1 MDSVPVKRGVLM
13 MKIDRIEIGE
23 VAIPLRMPFQ
33 TASRTVDAV
42 HNILIRIV
50 TDDGTAGYG
59 EAPPTALITGE
70 TKASIREAIM
80 QYIAPSIIGMEI
92 FDLDTIMQKMHASI
106 VNNTSAKAAVDMA
119 LYDLYAKKLGQPLY
133 KVLGGAK
140 RKIETAHTISDKPID
155 EMVRD
160 SLQAVQDGFSIL
172 NVAVGRNG
180 IKDVE
185 SLLAIR
191 KAVGPDIRIRVEA
204 NQSWKPQE
212 AVRIINMMEDKGVQ
226 AELVEQPVKAH
237 DLAGLKF
244 VTQHVQTPI
253 VADESIFSVK
263 DALQIIQT
271 QSADLINIKLMKT
284 GGIHEA
290 LKICTVAE
298 TYGVDCMIGCMLE
311 SKISVSAAAHLAAA
325 KNCIT
330 MVDLIGPSF
339 YKIEAYEGGPLFT
352 GGTIKLGD
360 ANGIGINA
368 FPKAHFKK
376 LGIVK

>member
-1 MDSVPVKRGVLM
+1 M

-23 VAIPLRMPFQ
+23 VAIPLRTPFK
-33 TASRTVDAV
+33 TALRTVDAV
-42 HNILIRIV
+42 NDILIRIV
-50 TDDGTAGYG
+50 TNDGTSGYG
-59 EAPPTALITGE
+59 EAPPTAVITGE

-92 FDLDTIMQKMHASI
+92 SDLDSIMRRLHASI
-106 VNNTSAKAAVDMA
+106 VKNTSAKAAVDMA
-119 LYDLYAKKLGQPLY
+119 VYDLYAKALGQPLY

-140 RKIETAHTISDKPID
+140 RKIETDLTISANPVD

-160 SLQAVQDGFSIL
+160 SLQAVQDGFGIL
-172 NVAVGRNG
+172 KVKVGKCG

-191 KAVGPDIRIRVEA
+191 KAVGPDILIRVDA
-204 NQSWKPQE
+204 NQGWSPKE
-212 AVRIINMMEDKGVQ
+212 AVRIIRLLEDKDMQ
-226 AELVEQPVKAH
+226 AELVEQPVNAH

-244 VTQHVQTPI
+244 VTQQVQTPI
-253 VADESIFSVK
+253 LADESVFSVK
-263 DALQIIQT
+263 DALHIIQT

-290 LKICTVAE
+290 LKICAVAE

-325 KNCIT
+325 KNIIT
-330 MVDLIGPSF
+330 MVDLDGPSLCRMD
-339 YKIEAYEGGPLFT
+339 IYEGGPLFS
-352 GGTIKLGD
+352 GGTIKMGD

-376 LGIVK
+376 LGVVK

>member
-1 MDSVPVKRGVLM
+1 M
-13 MKIDRIEIGE
+13 
-23 VAIPLRMPFQ
+23 
-33 TASRTVDAV
+33 
-42 HNILIRIV
+42 
-50 TDDGTAGYG
+50 
-59 EAPPTALITGE
+59 
-70 TKASIREAIM
+70 
-80 QYIAPSIIGMEI
+80 
-92 FDLDTIMQKMHASI
+92 
-106 VNNTSAKAAVDMA
+106 
-119 LYDLYAKKLGQPLY
+119 Y

-140 RKIETAHTISDKPID
+140 RKIETAHTISNHSID
-155 EMVRD
+155 DRMRD

-172 NVAVGRNG
+172 NVNVGRNG
-180 IKDVE
+180 LKDVE

-191 KAVGPDIRIRVEA
+191 KAVGPGIRIRVEV
-204 NQSWKPQE
+204 NQSWHPME
-212 AVRIINMMEDKGVQ
+212 AVRFISMLEDKGVQ

-244 VTQHVQTPI
+244 VTQHAQTPI
-253 VADESIFSVK
+253 VADESAFSVK
-263 DALQIIQT
+263 DALHIIQT
-271 QSADLINIKLMKT
+271 QSADLINIKLMKI

-290 LKICTVAE
+290 LKICAVAE

>member
-1 MDSVPVKRGVLM
+1 M

-23 VAIPLRMPFQ
+23 VAIPLRTPFK
-33 TASRTVDAV
+33 TASRTVDDV

-92 FDLDTIMQKMHASI
+92 FDLDTIMQRMHASI
-106 VNNTSAKAAVDMA
+106 VNNTSAKADVDMA

-140 RKIETAHTISDKPID
+140 RKIETAHTISNHSID
-155 EMVRD
+155 ERIRD

-172 NVAVGRNG
+172 NVNVGRNG
-180 IKDVE
+180 LKDVE

-191 KAVGPDIRIRVEA
+191 KAVGPGIRIRVEA
-204 NQSWKPQE
+204 NQSWSPQE
-212 AVRIINMMEDKGVQ
+212 AVRFISMLEDKGMQ

-253 VADESIFSVK
+253 VADESVFSVK
-263 DALQIIQT
+263 DALHIIQT
-271 QSADLINIKLMKT
+271 QSADLINIKLMKI

-290 LKICTVAE
+290 LKICAVAE
-298 TYGVDCMIGCMLE
+298 TYGLDCMIGCMLE

-339 YKIEAYEGGPLFT
+339 YRIEAYEGGPLFT

>member
-1 MDSVPVKRGVLM
+1 M
-13 MKIDRIEIGE
+13 MRIDRIEVGE
-23 VAIPLRMPFQ
+23 VAIPLRTPFKA
-33 TASRTVDAV
+33 ASRTVDAV
-42 HNILIRIV
+42 HDILIRIV

-92 FDLDTIMQKMHASI
+92 FDLDTIMQRIQASI

-119 LYDLYAKKLGQPLY
+119 IYDLYAKKLGQPLY

-140 RKIETAHTISDKPID
+140 RKIETAHPISDKPID

-160 SLQAVQDGFSIL
+160 SLQAVRDGFSIL
-172 NVAVGRNG
+172 NVTVGKNG
-180 IKDVE
+180 FKVAE
-185 SLLAIR
+185 NLLAIR
-191 KAVGPDIRIRVEA
+191 KAVGPGIRIRVEA
-204 NQSWKPQE
+204 NQSWSPQE
-212 AVRIINMMEDKGVQ
+212 AVRIIGMLEDGGMQ
-226 AELVEQPVKAH
+226 AELVEQPVKAP

-244 VTQHVQTPI
+244 VTQHVETPI
-253 VADESIFSVK
+253 VADESVFSVN
-263 DALQIIQT
+263 DAIHIIQT

-298 TYGVDCMIGCMLE
+298 IYRVDCMIGCMLE
-311 SKISVSAAAHLAAA
+311 SKISVSAVAHLAAA

-330 MVDLIGPSF
+330 MVDLVGPSLF
-339 YKIEAYEGGPLFT
+339 KTEAYEGSPLFT
-352 GGTIKLGD
+352 SGTIKLGD
-360 ANGIGINA
+360 ATGIGINA

-376 LGIVK
+376 LGVIK

>member
-1 MDSVPVKRGVLM
+1 M
-13 MKIDRIEIGE
+13 
-23 VAIPLRMPFQ
+23 AI
-33 TASRTVDAV
+33 
-42 HNILIRIV
+42 
-50 TDDGTAGYG
+50 
-59 EAPPTALITGE
+59 
-70 TKASIREAIM
+70 
-80 QYIAPSIIGMEI
+80 
-92 FDLDTIMQKMHASI
+92 
-106 VNNTSAKAAVDMA
+106 
-119 LYDLYAKKLGQPLY
+119 YDLYAKKLGQPLY

-140 RKIETAHTISDKPID
+140 RKIETAQTVSNHPID

-212 AVRIINMMEDKGVQ
+212 AVHIINMMEAKGVQ

-253 VADESIFSVK
+253 VADESVFSVK
-263 DALQIIQT
+263 DALHIIQT
-271 QSADLINIKLMKT
+271 QSADLINIKLMKI

-298 TYGVDCMIGCMLE
+298 TYGVDCMIGCMME

-360 ANGIGINA
+360 TNGIGINA
-368 FPKAHFKK
+368 FPKTHFKK
-376 LGIVK
+376 LGVVK

>member
-1 MDSVPVKRGVLM
+1 M

-23 VAIPLRMPFQ
+23 VAIPLRTPFK
-33 TASRTVDAV
+33 TALRTVDAV
-42 HNILIRIV
+42 NDILIRIV
-50 TDDGTAGYG
+50 TNDGTSGYG
-59 EAPPTALITGE
+59 EAPPTAVITGE

-92 FDLDTIMQKMHASI
+92 SDLDSIMRRLHASI
-106 VNNTSAKAAVDMA
+106 VKNTSAKAAVDMA
-119 LYDLYAKKLGQPLY
+119 VYDLYAKALGQPLY

-140 RKIETAHTISDKPID
+140 RKIETDLTISANPVD

-160 SLQAVQDGFSIL
+160 SLQADQDGFGIL
-172 NVAVGRNG
+172 KVKVGKGG

-191 KAVGPDIRIRVEA
+191 KAVGPDILIRVDA
-204 NQSWKPQE
+204 NQGWSPKE
-212 AVRIINMMEDKGVQ
+212 AVRIIRLLEDKDMQ
-226 AELVEQPVKAH
+226 AELVEQPVNAH

-244 VTQHVQTPI
+244 VTQQVQTPI
-253 VADESIFSVK
+253 LADESVFSVK
-263 DALQIIQT
+263 DALHIIQT

-290 LKICTVAE
+290 LKICAVAE

-325 KNCIT
+325 KNIIT
-330 MVDLIGPSF
+330 MVDLDGPSLCRMDV
-339 YKIEAYEGGPLFT
+339 YEGGPLFS
-352 GGTIKLGD
+352 GSTIKMGD

-376 LGIVK
+376 LGVVK

>member
-1 MDSVPVKRGVLM
+1 M

-23 VAIPLRMPFQ
+23 VAIPLRTQ
-33 TASRTVDAV
+33 VKTASRTIDAL

-50 TDDGTAGYG
+50 TDSGTTGYG
-59 EAPPTALITGE
+59 EASPTAWSTGE

-92 FDLDTIMQKMHASI
+92 FDLDTIMKKLHASI
-106 VNNTSAKAAVDMA
+106 VNNPSAKAAVDMA
-119 LYDLYAKKLGQPLY
+119 VYDLYAKTLGQPLY
-133 KVLGGAK
+133 KILGGAK
-140 RKIETAHTISDKPID
+140 QKIETAHTISAKPTD
-155 EMVRD
+155 EMLRD
-160 SLQAVQDGFSIL
+160 SLQAVQDGFGIL
-172 NVAVGRNG
+172 NVNAGKQG
-180 IKDVE
+180 LKDVE
-185 SLLAIR
+185 NLLAIR
-191 KAVGPDIRIRVEA
+191 KAVGPGIHIRIEA
-204 NQSWKPQE
+204 DQCWSPQE
-212 AVRIINMMEDKGVQ
+212 AVRIISTLEDKGMQ

-237 DLAGLKF
+237 DLTGLKF

-253 VADESIFSVK
+253 VADESVFFAR
-263 DALQIIQT
+263 DALHIIQT

-325 KNCIT
+325 KNSIT

-339 YKIEAYEGGPLFT
+339 FKMEAYEGGPLFS
-352 GGTIKLGD
+352 GSTIKLGD

-376 LGIVK
+376 LGVVK

>member
-1 MDSVPVKRGVLM
+1 

-23 VAIPLRMPFQ
+23 VAIPLRTPFQ

-50 TDDGTAGYG
+50 TDSGTAGYG

-80 QYIAPSIIGMEI
+80 QYIAPSIIGIEI
-92 FDLDTIMQKMHASI
+92 FDLDTIMQRMHASI

-119 LYDLYAKKLGQPLY
+119 IYDLYAKTLGQPLY

-140 RKIETAHTISDKPID
+140 RKIETAQTISDNPID

-160 SLQAVQDGFSIL
+160 SLLAIQDGFGIL
-172 NVAVGRNG
+172 NVNVGKQG
-180 IKDVE
+180 LKDVE

-191 KAVGPDIRIRVEA
+191 KAVGPGIRIRVEA
-204 NQSWKPQE
+204 NQGWSPQE
-212 AVRIINMMEDKGVQ
+212 AIRIITQLEDKGMQ
-226 AELVEQPVKAH
+226 AELVEQPVKGQ
-237 DLAGLKF
+237 DLPGLKF

-253 VADESIFSVK
+253 VADESVFSVK
-263 DALQIIQT
+263 DALHIVQT
-271 QSADLINIKLMKT
+271 QSADLINIKLMKN

-290 LKICTVAE
+290 LKICAVAE

-311 SKISVSAAAHLAAA
+311 SKISISAAAHLAAA
-325 KNCIT
+325 KNSIT
-330 MVDLIGPSF
+330 MVNLVGPSSF
-339 YKIEAYEGGPLFT
+339 KMEAYEGGPLFT

-360 ANGIGINA
+360 ENGIGINA

-376 LGIVK
+376 LGIIK

>member
-1 MDSVPVKRGVLM
+1 MDRVPVKRGVLM

-23 VAIPLRMPFQ
+23 VAIPLRTPFQ

-92 FDLDTIMQKMHASI
+92 FDLDTIMQRMHASI
-106 VNNTSAKAAVDMA
+106 VNNTAAKAAVDMA

-133 KVLGGAK
+133 KILGGAK
-140 RKIETAHTISDKPID
+140 RKIENAQTISDNAID

-172 NVAVGRNG
+172 NVNVGKHG
-180 IKDVE
+180 LKDVE
-185 SLLAIR
+185 NLVGIR
-191 KAVGPDIRIRVEA
+191 KAVGPDIRIRIEA
-204 NQSWKPQE
+204 NQSWSPQE
-212 AVRIINMMEDKGVQ
+212 AVCIISMLEDKGVQ

-244 VTQHVQTPI
+244 VTQHVQTTI
-253 VADESIFSVK
+253 VADESVFSVK
-263 DALQIIQT
+263 DAIHIIQT

-284 GGIHEA
+284 GGIHDA
-290 LKICTVAE
+290 LKICAVAE

-311 SKISVSAAAHLAAA
+311 SKLSVSAAAHLAAA

>member
-1 MDSVPVKRGVLM
+1 

-23 VAIPLRMPFQ
+23 VAIPLRTPFK

-42 HNILIRIV
+42 NNILIRIV
-50 TDDGTAGYG
+50 TDSGTAGYG
-59 EAPPTALITGE
+59 EAPSTALITGE

-92 FDLDTIMQKMHASI
+92 FDLDTIMERLHASI

-119 LYDLYAKKLGQPLY
+119 VYDLYAKTLGQPLY

-140 RKIETAHTISDKPID
+140 RKIETAHTISDNPID
-155 EMVRD
+155 EMVRG

-172 NVAVGRNG
+172 NVNVGKRG
-180 IKDVE
+180 LKDVE
-185 SLLAIR
+185 SLLDIR
-191 KAVGPDIRIRVEA
+191 KAVGPGIRIRIEA
-204 NQSWKPQE
+204 NQGWSPQD
-212 AVRIINMMEDKGVQ
+212 AVRIISMLEDKGML
-226 AELVEQPVKAH
+226 AELVEQPVKAN

-253 VADESIFSVK
+253 VADESVFSVK
-263 DALQIIQT
+263 DALHIIQT

-284 GGIHEA
+284 GGIYEA
-290 LKICTVAE
+290 LKICAVAE

-311 SKISVSAAAHLAAA
+311 SKVSISAAAHLAAA
-325 KNCIT
+325 KNSIT
-330 MVDLIGPSF
+330 MVDFVWPSLF
-339 YKIEAYEGGPLFT
+339 KMEAYEGGPLFN
-352 GGTIKLGD
+352 GGMIKLGD
-360 ANGIGINA
+360 ANGIGITA

-376 LGIVK
+376 LGVVK

>member
-1 MDSVPVKRGVLM
+1 M

-23 VAIPLRMPFQ
+23 VAIPLRTPFK

-42 HNILIRIV
+42 NNILIRIV
-50 TDDGTAGYG
+50 TDSGTAGYG

-92 FDLDTIMQKMHASI
+92 FDLDTIMQRLNASI

-119 LYDLYAKKLGQPLY
+119 VYDLYAKTLGQPLY

-140 RKIETAHTISDKPID
+140 RKIETACTISDNPID
-155 EMVRD
+155 EMLRD
-160 SLQAVQDGFSIL
+160 SMQAVQDGFSIL
-172 NVAVGRNG
+172 NVNVGKQRLKNV
-180 IKDVE
+180 D

-191 KAVGPDIRIRVEA
+191 KAVGPGIRTRVEA
-204 NQSWKPQE
+204 NQGWSSQD
-212 AVRIINMMEDKGVQ
+212 AVRIISLLEDKGMQ
-226 AELVEQPVKAH
+226 TELVEQPVKAH

-244 VTQHVQTPI
+244 VKQHVQTPI
-253 VADESIFSVK
+253 VADESIFSMK
-263 DALQIIQT
+263 DALHIIQT

-339 YKIEAYEGGPLFT
+339 YKIESYESGPLFT

-360 ANGIGINA
+360 ANGIGISA

-376 LGIVK
+376 LVVIK

>member
-1 MDSVPVKRGVLM
+1 MPVKRGDMM
-13 MKIDRIEIGE
+13 MKINRIEIGE
-23 VAIPLRMPFQ
+23 VAIPLRTPFKK
-33 TASRTVDAV
+33 AMRPVDAV
-42 HNILIRIV
+42 NNILIRIV
-50 TDDGTAGYG
+50 TDNGTAGYG

-80 QYIAPSIIGMEI
+80 QYIAPSIIGIEI
-92 FDLDTIMQKMHASI
+92 FDLETIMQRMHASI

-119 LYDLYAKKLGQPLY
+119 VYDLYAKALGQPLY

-140 RKIETAHTISDKPID
+140 RKIETAHTISYNPID

-160 SLQAVQDGFSIL
+160 SQQAVQDGFGIL
-172 NVAVGRNG
+172 NVKVGKNG
-180 IKDVE
+180 LKDIE
-185 SLLAIR
+185 NLLAIR
-191 KAVGPDIRIRVEA
+191 KAIGTDIRIRVEA
-204 NQSWKPQE
+204 NQGWSPQE
-212 AVRIINMMEDKGVQ
+212 AVRIIGMLEDEGMQ

-253 VADESIFSVK
+253 VADESVFSVT
-263 DALQIIQT
+263 DAIHIIQT

-325 KNCIT
+325 KNCIA
-330 MVDLIGPSF
+330 MVDLIGPAF
-339 YKIEAYEGGPLFT
+339 FKTEAYEGGPLFN

-368 FPKAHFKK
+368 FPKVHFKK

>member
-1 MDSVPVKRGVLM
+1 
-13 MKIDRIEIGE
+13 
-23 VAIPLRMPFQ
+23 VAIPLRTPFQ

-92 FDLDTIMQKMHASI
+92 FDLDTIMQRMHASI

-140 RKIETAHTISDKPID
+140 RKIETAHIISDNAID

-160 SLQAVQDGFSIL
+160 SLRAVQDGFSIL
-172 NVAVGRNG
+172 NVNVGRNG

-191 KAVGPDIRIRVEA
+191 KAVGPGIRIRIEA
-204 NQSWKPQE
+204 NQGWSPQE
-212 AVRIINMMEDKGVQ
+212 AIRIISMLEDKGVQ
-226 AELVEQPVKAH
+226 AELVEQPVRAQ

-253 VADESIFSVK
+253 AADESVFSVK
-263 DALQIIQT
+263 DALHIIQT

-298 TYGVDCMIGCMLE
+298 TYGVDCMIGSMLE
-311 SKISVSAAAHLAAA
+311 SKLSVSAAAHLAAA
-325 KNCIT
+325 KNSIT

-339 YKIEAYEGGPLFT
+339 YKIETYEGGPLFT

>member
-1 MDSVPVKRGVLM
+1 

-23 VAIPLRMPFQ
+23 VAIPLRMPFK
-33 TASRTVDAV
+33 TASRTIDAV

-50 TDDGTAGYG
+50 TDSGTTGYG

-70 TKASIREAIM
+70 TKASIREAVM

-92 FDLDTIMQKMHASI
+92 FDLDTITERLHASI

-119 LYDLYAKKLGQPLY
+119 VYDLYAKILGQPLY

-140 RKIETAHTISDKPID
+140 REIETAHTISANPTD
-155 EMVRD
+155 EMVSD

-172 NVAVGRNG
+172 NVNAGKHG
-180 IKDVE
+180 LKDVE

-191 KAVGPDIRIRVEA
+191 KAVGPGIRIRIEA
-204 NQSWKPQE
+204 NQGWNPQE
-212 AVRIINMMEDKGVQ
+212 AVRIISMLEDKDMQ
-226 AELVEQPVKAH
+226 AELVEQPVEAH
-237 DLAGLKF
+237 NLTGLKF
-244 VTQHVQTPI
+244 VAQHVQTPI
-253 VADESIFSVK
+253 AADESVFSVK

-290 LKICTVAE
+290 LKICTMAE

-339 YKIEAYEGGPLFT
+339 YKIEAYEGGPMFI

-376 LGIVK
+376 LGVVK

>member
-1 MDSVPVKRGVLM
+1 M

-23 VAIPLRMPFQ
+23 VAIPLRTSFK
-33 TASRTVDAV
+33 TASRTVDDV

-92 FDLDTIMQKMHASI
+92 FDLDTIMQRMHASI

-119 LYDLYAKKLGQPLY
+119 IYDLYAKKLGQPLY

-140 RKIETAHTISDKPID
+140 RKSETAHPISDKPVD
-155 EMVRD
+155 GMVRD

-172 NVAVGRNG
+172 NVAIGRNG

-191 KAVGPDIRIRVEA
+191 KAVGPGIRIRVEA
-204 NQSWKPQE
+204 NQSWNPQE
-212 AVRIINMMEDKGVQ
+212 AVRIISMLEDKGVQ

-253 VADESIFSVK
+253 VADESVFSVK
-263 DALQIIQT
+263 DALHIIQT
-271 QSADLINIKLMKT
+271 QSADLINIKLMKI

-290 LKICTVAE
+290 LKICAVAE
-298 TYGVDCMIGCMLE
+298 TYGLDCMIGCMLE

-360 ANGIGINA
+360 TNGIGINA
-368 FPKAHFKK
+368 FPKTHFKK